1 MFPLFWWG
9 TCRWLAQDTGLC
21 VDWSGLDTAMSQP
34 TRYTTDWLGTR
45 KYWKLVTVSRPGSHF
60 LYSPLP
66 RPHVRPQITG
76 RVSLGFS
83 WHQIRGFSTN
93 HPVSNSQGADHCQL
107 TSDTISV
114 ELVPMPQVE
123 VPRLS
128 WLQMQP
134 CGLTLSC
141 SDQETESWTFH
152 DPNSMPK
159 NSIEPS
165 TKLRKPLTHCPH
177 FKVEDKIRNSEME
190 EIFRAWEEWRWVG
203 LPCPPEQNTLPSG
216 PFALPSLFID
226 FYWSFTQ

>member
-1 MFPLFWWG
+1 MW
-9 TCRWLAQDTGLC
+9 
-21 VDWSGLDTAMSQP
+21 
-34 TRYTTDWLGTR
+34 YTTDWLGTR
-45 KYWKLVTVSRPGSHF
+45 KYRELVRFSRSRVLF
-60 LYSPLP
+60 SLFTSPQALHEP
-66 RPHVRPQITG
+66 SNHR
-76 RVSLGFS
+76 
-83 WHQIRGFSTN
+83 RGWVWDFPDTKYMVFPPTMETS
-93 HPVSNSQGADHCQL
+93 SQGIDHCQL